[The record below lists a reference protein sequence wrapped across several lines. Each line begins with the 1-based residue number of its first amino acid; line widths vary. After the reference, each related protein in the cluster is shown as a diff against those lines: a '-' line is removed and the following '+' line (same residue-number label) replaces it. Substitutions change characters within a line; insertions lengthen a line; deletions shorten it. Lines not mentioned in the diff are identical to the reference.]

1 MNIYDSDG
9 VLSLDAARAA
19 GNALPGANADP
30 KVQAQ
35 RLTIAALLDI
45 AESLRPLAAEA
56 LAAANGVD
64 LNGTF
69 YGIPRLDPDN
79 NPFEFEVG
87 DVVHVEGIDAPGE
100 IVSFRD
106 TEGETFADVRYS
118 AAGEEK
124 VGVRVPLRSLH
135 RLVGDEGEEPDP
147 LAEVII
153 DKPAEVTL
161 MDGTQPPKDEDGYP
175 ILSAAPDLTDEL
187 DEDFD
192 GDAHTAAEDAVAK
205 LAEAE
210 AKRKAEKK
218 GKAKR

>member
-9 VLSLDAARAA
+9 VLSLEAARAA

-56 LAAANGVD
+56 VAAANGVD
-64 LNGTF
+64 LNF
-69 YGIPRLDPDN
+69 YAS
-79 NPFEFEVG
+79 NPAAEVDDHPFEVG
-87 DVVHVEGIDAPGE
+87 DVVYVEGIDGPGE

-106 TEGETFADVRYS
+106 TEGETFAVVAFAED
-118 AAGEEK
+118 K
-124 VGVRVPLRSLH
+124 ITVPLRSLH

-147 LAEVII
+147 RAEVVI
-153 DKPAEVTL
+153 DKPGEVTL
-161 MDGTQPPKDEDGYP
+161 MDGTQPPIGIDGYP
-175 ILSAAPDLTDEL
+175 ILSPAPDLTDEL

-218 GKAKR
+218 GKAKK

>member
-69 YGIPRLDPDN
+69 YGTPRLDPDD

-87 DVVHVEGIDAPGE
+87 DVVYVEGIDGPGE

-106 TEGETFADVRYS
+106 TEGETFAV
-118 AAGEEK
+118 
-124 VGVRVPLRSLH
+124 VGFAEDKITVPLRSLH

-153 DKPAEVTL
+153 DKPGEVTL

-175 ILSAAPDLTDEL
+175 ILSASPDLTDEL

-218 GKAKR
+218 AKAKK